1 MENPYEAF
9 NYLNIGYSPT
19 LYQISENGQSNDR
32 IDAVSIASGEN
43 VSLLFLKVLLK
54 MTAYVRN
61 GYTFLIILD
70 KQIGLGSYKMN

>member
-1 MENPYEAF
+1 MQYQ
-9 NYLNIGYSPT
+9 SPREKMF
-19 LYQISENGQSNDR
+19 L
-32 IDAVSIASGEN
+32 
-43 VSLLFLKVLLK
+43 LLFLKVLLK